1 MNGPPSGLRTWA
13 ACLLAA
19 MLSGCHSVLSLLIVE
34 LFCVIDKLQVWHSEE
49 GWGQL
54 SVNGRALGIK
64 LTWTHLLRQSYV
76 VEGVF

>member
-1 MNGPPSGLRTWA
+1 MARLVASEHGLHAYWQPW
-13 ACLLAA
+13 
-19 MLSGCHSVLSLLIVE
+19 LSGCHSVLSLLIVE